1 MRTKLT
7 ERDITRI
14 VRKSLMEQ
22 EEVKGIESAF
32 TGTDYANDLP
42 EVCKPNVNKTES
54 ETFSL
59 CLEHFNK
66 IAEALKNLMK
76 EKGIQESRRYRRR
89 F

>member
-14 VRKSLMEQ
+14 VRKTLMEQ
-22 EEVKGIESAF
+22 EVKGIESAF
-32 TGTDYANDLP
+32 AGTDYADDLP
-42 EVCKPNVNKTES
+42 EACKPSVDKPES
-54 ETFSL
+54 ETFTT

-76 EKGIQESRRYRRR
+76 EKGIQ
-89 F
+89 

>member
-14 VRKSLMEQ
+14 VRRTLMEQ
-22 EEVKGIESAF
+22 EVKGIESAF
-32 TGTDYANDLP
+32 AGTDYADDLP
-42 EVCKPNVNKTES
+42 EACKPSVDKPES
-54 ETFSL
+54 ETFTT

-76 EKGIQESRRYRRR
+76 EKGIQ
-89 F
+89 

>member
-1 MRTKLT
+1 MKTRLT
-7 ERDITRI
+7 NRDITRI
-14 VRKSLMEQ
+14 VRRSLKE

-32 TGTDYANDLP
+32 AGTDYADDLP
-42 EVCKPNVNKTES
+42 EACKPSVDKPES
-54 ETFSL
+54 ETFSS

-76 EKGIQESRRYRRR
+76 EKGIQESKRYRRR